1 MNTLSINA
9 YGSTY
14 QEERINTMINI
25 NELKDFKNQRML
37 KEMYVDYTLD
47 RMDVDTLMDFVQE
60 ALSNKYYAMS
70 HSEFIDMVEDVAPSF
85 FDELDIIQYEQSVA
99 SFNGGNQLMINTI
112 DMNDFGQADFDI
124 AYAPLERFPERKYVI
139 RTDTDEAIGVV
150 GKDFGG
156 VSHPEFFGPIREAWS
171 FELGYTDAINS
182 DDVEVDTR
190 ISRNGAW
197 ALEKVTFNNHRAT
210 IETNKHKTDTALTL
224 YAWHGVDGLTSN
236 NVISGAI
243 DFFCTNGMVS
253 GDYNKIRKKN
263 TRHFDMNRITYEME
277 GIYDRFIDHTQWCQK
292 LAQTPVSVVRLK
304 DALENMLPKRASKN
318 MLNSVLSEFEVRGAN
333 AWSVYSAFT
342 QYATHDDRF
351 GFRQTANDN
360 TLERQFKRNEDV
372 AKWIEHPEFL
382 KLVAQMVIQR
392 KRTSQDIEEILRD
405 YVEDTYN
412 DIKEEEE
419 RENAEIIEDFES
431 LKEKESY
438 GDSFE

>member
-112 DMNDFGQADFDI
+112 DMNDFGQADFPI

-382 KLVAQMVIQR
+382 KLVAQMVTQR

-405 YVEDTYN
+405 YVEETYN
-412 DIKEEEE
+412 DIKQEEE

-431 LKEKESY
+431 LKEEESY

>member
-1 MNTLSINA
+1 
-9 YGSTY
+9 
-14 QEERINTMINI
+14 
-25 NELKDFKNQRML
+25 ML

-60 ALSNKYYAMS
+60 ALSNEYYTMS
-70 HSEFIDMVEDVAPSF
+70 HSEFIDMVEDVSPSF

-99 SFNGGNQLMINTI
+99 SFNGSNQLMINTI
-112 DMNDFGQADFDI
+112 DMNDFGQADFEI
-124 AYAPLERFPERKYVI
+124 AFAPLERFPERKYVI

-171 FELGYTDAINS
+171 KELRFDDEDFYDKE
-182 DDVEVDTR
+182 DDVEIDTR

-304 DALENMLPKRASKN
+304 DALETMLPQRASKN
-318 MLNSVLSEFEVRGAN
+318 MLNSVLNEFEVRGAN

-382 KLVAQMVIQR
+382 KLVAQMVMQR
-392 KRTSQDIEEILRD
+392 KRTPQDVEEILRD
-405 YVEDTYN
+405 YVEDIYD
-412 DIKEEEE
+412 DIKQEEE

-431 LKEKESY
+431 LKEEESY
-438 GDSFE
+438 GDSFK

>member
-1 MNTLSINA
+1 MNVLEN
-9 YGSTY
+9 
-14 QEERINTMINI
+14 
-25 NELKDFKNQRML
+25 
-37 KEMYVDYTLD
+37 
-47 RMDVDTLMDFVQE
+47 
-60 ALSNKYYAMS
+60 
-70 HSEFIDMVEDVAPSF
+70 
-85 FDELDIIQYEQSVA
+85 
-99 SFNGGNQLMINTI
+99 
-112 DMNDFGQADFDI
+112 FGDADFDI
-124 AYAPLERFPERKYVI
+124 AFAPLERFPERKYVI

-171 FELGYTDAINS
+171 KELGFIHDDFYDSVALEN
-182 DDVEVDTR
+182 DVEIDTR

-277 GIYDRFIDHTQWCQK
+277 GIYDRFIEHTQWCQK
-292 LAQTPVSVVRLK
+292 LAQKPVSVVRLK
-304 DALENMLPKRASKN
+304 DALETMLPQRASKN
-318 MLNSVLSEFEVRGAN
+318 MLNSVLNEFEVRGAN

-382 KLVAQMVIQR
+382 KLVA
-392 KRTSQDIEEILRD
+392 
-405 YVEDTYN
+405 
-412 DIKEEEE
+412 
-419 RENAEIIEDFES
+419 
-431 LKEKESY
+431 
-438 GDSFE
+438 

>member
-1 MNTLSINA
+1 
-9 YGSTY
+9 
-14 QEERINTMINI
+14 
-25 NELKDFKNQRML
+25 
-37 KEMYVDYTLD
+37 
-47 RMDVDTLMDFVQE
+47 
-60 ALSNKYYAMS
+60 
-70 HSEFIDMVEDVAPSF
+70 
-85 FDELDIIQYEQSVA
+85 
-99 SFNGGNQLMINTI
+99 MINTVDI
-112 DMNDFGQADFDI
+112 NDFGQADFDI
-124 AYAPLERFPERKYVI
+124 AFAPLERFPERKYVI

-171 FELGYTDAINS
+171 KELGYDSTNWLKQGFKTTD
-182 DDVEVDTR
+182 DGTLEDVEIDTR

-210 IETNKHKTDTALTL
+210 IETSKHKTDTALTL

-263 TRHFDMNRITYEME
+263 TRHFDMNRITHEME
-277 GIYDRFIDHTQWCQK
+277 GIYDRFIEHTQWCQK
-292 LAQTPVSVVRLK
+292 LAQKPVSVVRLK
-304 DALENMLPKRASKN
+304 DALETMLPQRASKN
-318 MLNSVLSEFEVRGAN
+318 MLNSVLNEFEVRGAN

-382 KLVAQMVIQR
+382 KLVAQKGKIMYKWRYSKDYGLSWNDFSNAINIGVFDGWSEDYDEGWTEEGVKALVDTLILILFDRLNDITGISDEQRYALIFQSLEKRWNSNIQGEDQVIQR

-431 LKEKESY
+431 LKEEESY
-438 GDSFE
+438 GDGFE

>member
-1 MNTLSINA
+1 
-9 YGSTY
+9 
-14 QEERINTMINI
+14 MINI

-60 ALSNKYYAMS
+60 ALSNEYYAMS
-70 HSEFIDMVEDVAPSF
+70 HSEFIDMVEDVSPSF

-156 VSHPEFFGPIREAWS
+156 VSHPDFFGPIREAWS
-171 FELGYTDAINS
+171 FELGYTDTINPN
-182 DDVEVDTR
+182 EVDIDTR

-292 LAQTPVSVVRLK
+292 LAETPISVVRLK

>member
-1 MNTLSINA
+1 
-9 YGSTY
+9 
-14 QEERINTMINI
+14 
-25 NELKDFKNQRML
+25 
-37 KEMYVDYTLD
+37 
-47 RMDVDTLMDFVQE
+47 
-60 ALSNKYYAMS
+60 
-70 HSEFIDMVEDVAPSF
+70 
-85 FDELDIIQYEQSVA
+85 
-99 SFNGGNQLMINTI
+99 MINTI
-112 DMNDFGQADFDI
+112 DINDFGQADFPI
-124 AYAPLERFPERKYVI
+124 AFAPLERFPERKYVI

-224 YAWHGVDGLTSN
+224 YAWHGVDALRSN

-243 DFFCTNGMVS
+243 DFFCTNGIVS

-382 KLVAQMVIQR
+382 KLVA
-392 KRTSQDIEEILRD
+392 
-405 YVEDTYN
+405 
-412 DIKEEEE
+412 
-419 RENAEIIEDFES
+419 
-431 LKEKESY
+431 
-438 GDSFE
+438 